1 VSELRAVRCWCGEL
15 VVADD
20 DEALAKELRAHLSEE
35 HPGDERSDAEIREHV
50 SAHAE
55 EAPDRPPWAY

>member
-1 VSELRAVRCWCGEL
+1 VSELRGVRCWCGEL

-20 DEALAKELRAHLSEE
+20 DEALVGELRAHLREE
-35 HPGDERSDAEIREHV
+35 HPGETHSDDELRAHV
-50 SAHAE
+50 ASGAE

>member
-1 VSELRAVRCWCGEL
+1 MSDLRAVRCWCGEL

-20 DEALAKELRAHLSEE
+20 DVMLVSELRAHVAEE
-35 HPGDERSDAEIREHV
+35 HPDESRSDEELRERV
-50 SAHAE
+50 ATKAE

>member
-1 VSELRAVRCWCGEL
+1 MRAVRCWCGEL

-20 DEALAKELRAHLSEE
+20 DEVLVGELAAHVTEE
-35 HPGDERSDAEIREHV
+35 HPEESRSDAELRERV
-50 SAHAE
+50 AAKAE